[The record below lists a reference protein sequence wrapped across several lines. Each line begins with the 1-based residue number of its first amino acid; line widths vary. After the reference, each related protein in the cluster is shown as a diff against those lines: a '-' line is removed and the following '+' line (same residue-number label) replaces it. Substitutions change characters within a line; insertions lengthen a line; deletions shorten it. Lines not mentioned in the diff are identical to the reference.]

1 MIRNIMI
8 RVVPVCQSHKKQR
21 EKEEK
26 KGQRVGEK
34 KQRGEKLEIRERQ
47 ERREERRGERRG
59 DRELCLSPHREF
71 VLHTTADFVGKEEQV
86 ESIKR

>member
-21 EKEEK
+21 EKEQK
-26 KGQRVGEK
+26 KDKGWGRR

-47 ERREERRGERRG
+47 ERREERRGERE
-59 DRELCLSPHREF
+59 RELLSPHREF
-71 VLHTTADFVGKEEQV
+71 FTPQPTL
-86 ESIKR
+86 